1 MKNNQKKISI
11 YPRFL
16 RKTGRRP
23 SRQKERA
30 ESTMNITGVQT
41 IIGGYYDQLYANEL
55 GNLNKMDKFLETYTL
70 LRLHQE
76 EIKNLNGP
84 LLELYLNL

>member
-1 MKNNQKKISI
+1 
-11 YPRFL
+11 
-16 RKTGRRP
+16 
-23 SRQKERA
+23 
-30 ESTMNITGVQT
+30 MNIAGVQT

-76 EIKNLNGP
+76 EIENLNGP